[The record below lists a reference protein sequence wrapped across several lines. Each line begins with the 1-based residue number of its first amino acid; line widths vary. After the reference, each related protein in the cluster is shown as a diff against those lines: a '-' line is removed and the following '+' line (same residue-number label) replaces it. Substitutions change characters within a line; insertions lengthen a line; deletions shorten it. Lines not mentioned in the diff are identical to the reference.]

1 MYYRN
6 AARTILFVCSQS
18 MDTSTYTVIVS
29 LVVYWC
35 TELAKAASREER
47 ERLEAQMR
55 SDPALERI
63 LAQLRD
69 TSESDVVR
77 EERAKRLVER
87 QRRLDAEIAAQTQD
101 EAQDTSV
108 CEHLSLLLF
117 RKWPKSTLF

>member
-1 MYYRN
+1 
-6 AARTILFVCSQS
+6 
-18 MDTSTYTVIVS
+18 
-29 LVVYWC
+29 
-35 TELAKAASREER
+35 
-47 ERLEAQMR
+47 MR

-87 QRRLDAEIAAQTQD
+87 QRRLDAEIAAQTQV

-108 CEHLSLLLF
+108 CEQLLFLLLIM
-117 RKWPKSTLF
+117 